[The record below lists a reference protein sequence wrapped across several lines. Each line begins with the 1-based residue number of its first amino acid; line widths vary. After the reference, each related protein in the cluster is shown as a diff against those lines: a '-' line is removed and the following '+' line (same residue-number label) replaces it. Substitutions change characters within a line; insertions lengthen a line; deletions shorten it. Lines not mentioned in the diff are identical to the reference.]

1 MDNPSSYYRA
11 SELPGIVCFLTWLP
25 IYTGEKRTG
34 NILADTTK
42 EPEDTYYS
50 SRTDAGTHPEDQS
63 ALVLETIPDGKTQY
77 LCYHLGV
84 KAFERGEAVGVE
96 FDESDWPLPI
106 AEYDLST
113 RVLTTY
119 PTWLRSNQSNFTKAK
134 YRTIKRISFEDQD
147 PMVVQEGFGVF
158 FDLPTGFHR
167 RPFEGFGV
175 DPRIRYIIDAFD
187 DVPGIVGL
195 TICDDSDISIDGEEV
210 RLPESIYHE
219 VRLNI
224 NRAHDAAIAFAND
237 EKRSYLRSRL
247 LPAIVPESAGEEYER
262 HAIDLQDTIR
272 TALVRKGTPRSR
284 NSNTSAAVRTVMRS
298 VAELAHDNPVE
309 LFQLSEKIEVVSLEM
324 LIESMTKEMAKR
336 HKEEF
341 WQAYFLENPFVLKIL
356 FGLPVV
362 MYASQASVGGI
373 GMERTGEKY
382 ADYLLEAGMFGN
394 LAIVEIKTTETPLL
408 AKQAYRPPSLYGP
421 SVELAGGV
429 SQLLDQRLKLIKSI
443 AQKKEDDG
451 KYHVQAWSTPC
462 ILIIGTNPTELDLQ
476 RSFEIHRG
484 SQQDVLIITFDELLA
499 KLKALHEFLI
509 TKPGDFETQ

>member
-1 MDNPSSYYRA
+1 MFD
-11 SELPGIVCFLTWLP
+11 
-25 IYTGEKRTG
+25 
-34 NILADTTK
+34 ILADTTK
-42 EPEDTYYS
+42 EPENTYNS
-50 SRTDAGTHPEDQS
+50 SPIHVGTHSEDQS
-63 ALVLETIPDGKTQY
+63 TLVLETIPDGKTQY
-77 LCYHLGV
+77 LTYRLGK

-96 FDESDWPLPI
+96 FDESEWPLLI
-106 AEYDLST
+106 AEYDIST

-119 PTWLRSNQSNFTKAK
+119 PTWLRSNQNNFTKAK
-134 YRTIKRISFEDQD
+134 YRTIKRISFEDQE
-147 PMVVQEGFGVF
+147 PMQVQAGFDLSF
-158 FDLPTGFHR
+158 ELPTGFHR

-175 DPRIRYIIDAFD
+175 DPRIRYIVDAFD

-195 TICDDSDISIDGEEV
+195 TICDAGEISIDGEDV

-224 NRAHDAAIAFAND
+224 NRAHDAAIAFANG

-247 LPAIVPESAGEEYER
+247 LPAIVPDFAGGEYER
-262 HAIDLQDTIR
+262 QAIDLQDTVR
-272 TALVRKGTPRSR
+272 TALIRKGTPRSR

-309 LFQLSEKIEVVSLEM
+309 LFQLSEKIEVISLEM
-324 LIESMTKEMAKR
+324 LIESMMKEMAKR

-362 MYASQASVGGI
+362 MYASQASVGGM

-484 SQQDVLIITFDELLA
+484 SQRDVLIITFDELLA

-509 TKPGDFETQ
+509 TKPGDFETR